1 MAEIIDLC
9 SLYPEAPR
17 VRIDQIVTDMEGVV
31 REAHHLSEILVD
43 VFSNKWGDSSLGARE
58 YVAGL
63 LREKNEPI
71 LHEWRR
77 AFEAT
82 HPASKSAE

>member
-9 SLYPEAPR
+9 SLYPERPR
-17 VRIDQIVTDMEGVV
+17 VRIDQIVTDMEEVV
-31 REAHHLSEILVD
+31 REAVHLSEILVD
-43 VFSNKWGDSSLGARE
+43 VFSNKWGDSSPGARE

-63 LREKNEPI
+63 LREKTEHI

-82 HPASKSAE
+82 HPASKPAE